1 MKKKKKS
8 GGSGMQT
15 GSFLVDMSESGWENE
30 CLFGVKQMNERFI
43 ENVRIAATRH
53 IGCIRSNVR
62 KRVNKA

>member
-1 MKKKKKS
+1 
-8 GGSGMQT
+8 MQT